1 MSWKNDSKRVL
12 KWQTP
17 VLGIMIYIIALIL
30 LWVPA
35 SATAE
40 PENVG
45 RFGATLSLTGQ
56 GFAAI

>member
-12 KWQTP
+12 KWQAP
-17 VLGIMIYIIALIL
+17 VLGTMIYIIALIL

-35 SATAE
+35 SAAAK
-40 PENVG
+40 PENVV
-45 RFGATLSLTGQ
+45 RFGATLSLTDH

>member
-35 SATAE
+35 SAAAE
-40 PENVG
+40 PENVV
-45 RFGATLSLTGQ
+45 
-56 GFAAI
+56 